1 MKKPIL
7 HILSDLAKIP
17 NTSFYEKDV
26 SNYIFENLKNFVD
39 KIYYDEFGNL
49 IAQKKGTK
57 NNVPSFAFVSHMDH
71 PGFEVIGNDNNKLK
85 LKTLGGVSKYAG
97 QKNNNLLLINSEN
110 KRIPITVSDKPKI
123 TNKLEAKREKEGWL
137 GNEVIFSNFKYDQ
150 NLLNQQV
157 IFDLDDFFIDEKK
170 NIIHMRSADDL
181 AGCSSILQ
189 ALKNISHQNIDGDV
203 FGIFTRAEEV
213 GLLGAIAL
221 AESGLIPLETNI
233 ISVETSSIIPGVN
246 LGNGV
251 IIRTGDRI
259 STFDDSAE
267 KYLVNAANN
276 LIHSNNE
283 FKYQRNLMGAGG
295 CEASAFKAFGY
306 KVTGLAYPLGNW
318 HNRGSKK
325 VEEEYI
331 SLFDLITGQNLIEE
345 VAKFS
350 GIEYESFSEKIKS
363 NFSKSKEIKRLK
375 DNGSPKGI

>member
-17 NTSFYEKDV
+17 NTSFYEKEISD
-26 SNYIFENLKNFVD
+26 YIFKNLKDFVD

-49 IAQKKGTK
+49 IAHKKGTK

-71 PGFEVIGNDNNKLK
+71 PGFEVVGNDNDKLE

-97 QKNNNLLLINSEN
+97 QKNNKLLIINSDNE
-110 KRIPITVSDKPKI
+110 RIPITVSYKPKI
-123 TNKLEAKREKEGWL
+123 TNKIQDAREKEGWL
-137 GNEVIFSNFKYDQ
+137 ANDVIFSNINHDQ
-150 NLLNQQV
+150 NIINHQV
-157 IFDLDDFFIDEKK
+157 IFDLEDFFIDEK
-170 NIIHMRSADDL
+170 NNLIHMRSADDL

-189 ALKNISHQNIDGDV
+189 ALKNISDQNIDGDV

-221 AESGLIPLETNI
+221 AESGVIPIETNI

-246 LGNGV
+246 LGGGV

-267 KYLVNAANN
+267 KYLINAANKLVN
-276 LIHSNNE
+276 NNE
-283 FKYQRNLMGAGG
+283 FKYQRKLMGAGG

-318 HNRGSKK
+318 HNRGDKK

-331 SLFDLITGQNLIEE
+331 SIFDLNTGLSLIEE
-345 VAKFS
+345 VAKLS
-350 GIEYESFSEKIKS
+350 GMEFPSFTEKMKS
-363 NFSKSKEIKRLK
+363 NFINSSEIKRLK
-375 DNGSPKGI
+375 NKW